1 MGQGNSVR
9 KEAVVEQLKT
19 QGDRVPGRAEGLE
32 ETVGARRAA
41 PRETPE
47 TTSEE
52 ADPESHIIRGV
63 D

>member
-1 MGQGNSVR
+1 MD
-9 KEAVVEQLKT
+9 QLKGHSDRK
-19 QGDRVPGRAEGLE
+19 QGRGEGLE
-32 ETVGARRAA
+32 ETARVRRAA

-47 TTSEE
+47 TTNEE

>member
-1 MGQGNSVR
+1 M
-9 KEAVVEQLKT
+9 EQLKT
-19 QGDRVPGRAEGLE
+19 QGDHVPGRSEGLE

-47 TTSEE
+47 TSTEE
-52 ADPESHIIRGV
+52 VDAESHIIRGV